1 MLTDKSK
8 KELIRFID
16 HFNAAAL
23 LFDEEIKLLHFNNEA
38 LRIFNKSITKQKG
51 TADITSESFESL
63 SSEINKRILNFK
75 NLNFIELSFYDI
87 ISQKD
92 FKLIFNKIVYEDS
105 ICFLCIVTE
114 KANED
119 VDSLYKKL
127 FDSTNDITLLIDPR
141 EFKIIE
147 ANNNAVKSYKTS
159 LNEIIGFNFIYL
171 SRLPEKEIEILRDV
185 NLSDKVFEY
194 ETIHLS
200 SSGVNIYLKA
210 RISRINYLKRDLILF
225 AATEITTSQLSEEK
239 LQSSENRFKIL
250 YDNNPLMTFIIDSD
264 GIISSANKSVY
275 TELQYV
281 SDELI
286 GYHISK
292 IYHPEDEQLINF
304 QINQCL
310 LNPTRTFTWELRLL
324 NRFNNIVWVRAS
336 AISFPTEKGNNE
348 VMIVCDNITVQKD
361 TEKTLVDYAK
371 SLQRMLDASPLGV
384 LVYSL
389 DQENNLR
396 LITTNQSAEH
406 ILGIKS
412 DDYLFKKI
420 EEVFPALLNQSV
432 VQQFREIAKNG
443 GGYLFQKINYNDKN
457 ISGIYE
463 YSAIQLAE
471 NTVAIFF
478 TDISDREKSIE
489 RIAESE
495 LKYKTLFEGSND
507 AILLMKNEYFID
519 ANQKALELFGCS
531 KEDLIN
537 KTPFDFSPEIQQD
550 GSSSK
555 EKALN
560 IIYNALEGSPQFFEW
575 KHLKKDKT
583 EFDVEVSLFSTEIK
597 GEKFIQAIVR
607 DITEKKKSQKQIAMF
622 ANAFRNISECV
633 IIGDTQD
640 NIIFV
645 NEAFIKTYGYKQEE
659 IIGKNVSLIRS
670 TKNPVYFVQN
680 ILPQTLKG
688 GWKGELINVK
698 KSGEEF
704 IISLSTSPIYDEK
717 GNLIALT
724 GIVEDITERK
734 QAIQRLAES
743 EERFRSL
750 LNNLIESVIIVDWNG
765 KILFANQSAAKLVEL
780 HSPENGIGKSITE
793 FLHPSNI
800 DKAIR
805 LISFEKNSDETKRDT
820 FQIITATKKNRW
832 VESISS
838 RIRYQNQ
845 DVLLT
850 TLRDITDRIKT
861 EEMLHLLTNALHNAA
876 NGVIITD
883 NNGKIIWLN
892 EAFEKLTGYKDV
904 EILGKSTSLF
914 KSGLMPDEFYTKM
927 WQTIESGK
935 VWKGELI
942 NKRKDGTFYEEEMTI
957 TPIYDGNNEISHF
970 IAIKQDITERKKIE
984 REIRLA
990 KNKAEEINK
999 LKSTFLANM
1008 SHELRTPLVGILG
1021 FAELLRDNIT
1031 NKDFSEMASR
1041 IYLSGKR
1048 LLETLNS
1055 ILDLSRIEANRLELK
1070 LDHINV
1076 CRVVRENLLQFEAF
1090 AKNKNLFLRGELEQ
1104 DEIICFLDEKILHQ
1118 ILNNL
1123 INNAIKYT
1131 KKGGVTVRV
1140 QKQISEANANIIIKV
1155 KDTGIG
1161 IPKESLTKIFEEFR
1175 QISEGLDRKFEGTG
1189 LGLTLTKKFVEV
1201 MGGNITVES
1210 EIDKGS
1216 TFSISF
1222 PISSEEQTISDKNKA
1237 EDNKAT
1243 FEMTFTSDKPLNI
1256 LLVENEEAS
1265 IEVTKLFLKDFGK
1278 LLVARTGTEALEL
1291 LKKNKFDLM
1300 LMDINLGRDLSGIDL
1315 TKQIRKTKG
1324 YETVPIIAMTAYAM
1338 IGDKEEFIKAGCTHY
1353 LSKPFKKN
1361 ELVGL
1366 INEIRYS
1373 KINPE

>member
-1 MLTDKSK
+1 MLTNKSK
-8 KELIRFID
+8 KGLFALID
-16 HFNAAAL
+16 QFNTAAL
-23 LFDEEIKLLHFNNEA
+23 LFDEDLNLLHFNNEA
-38 LRIFNKSITKQKG
+38 SGIINKSVSSQEE
-51 TADITSESFESL
+51 TSDLISEILTLL
-63 SSEINKRILNFK
+63 SSEIKKRFLHKPDTKF
-75 NLNFIELSFYDI
+75 LDFDFTDTA
-87 ISQKD
+87 SQKV
-92 FKLIFNKIVYEDS
+92 FHIIINRLTNEDS
-105 ICFLCIVTE
+105 IYFLCLITE
-114 KANED
+114 SSLDNP
-119 VDSLYKKL
+119 DSFYKKI
-127 FDSTNDITLLIDPR
+127 FDSTNDIILLIDPL
-141 EFKIIE
+141 EFKIVE
-147 ANNNAVKSYKTS
+147 ANSNAVKLYNTS
-159 LNEIIGFNFIYL
+159 LQELIGSNFIYL
-171 SRLPEKEIEILRDV
+171 SRLPEKEIEILRDI
-185 NLSDKVFEY
+185 NFSDKQSEY
-194 ETIHLS
+194 ETIHLKS
-200 SSGVNIYLKA
+200 NRDDLYLKA
-210 RISRINYLKRDLILF
+210 RISKLSYLDRDLILF
-225 AATEITTSQLSEEK
+225 SATEITETQLTEQR

-264 GIISSANKSVY
+264 GIISSVNKSVK
-275 TELQYV
+275 TELQYLT
-281 SDELI
+281 DELI
-286 GYHISK
+286 GNHISK

-304 QINQCL
+304 QINQCIQ
-310 LNPTRTFTWELRLL
+310 NPNRTFTWELRLL
-324 NRFNNIVWVRAS
+324 NRFNSIVWVRVS
-336 AISFPTEKGNNE
+336 AISFITKKGNNE

-389 DQENNLR
+389 DKENNLR
-396 LITTNQSAEH
+396 LITTNHSAET
-406 ILGIKS
+406 ILGFRA
-412 DDYLFKKI
+412 DDYLYKRI
-420 EEVFPALLNQSV
+420 EEIFPSLPYNSIVL
-432 VQQFREIAKNG
+432 QFKEIAKNG
-443 GGYLFQKINYNDKN
+443 GSYLFQKINYNDKN

-478 TDISDREKSIE
+478 TDITDREKSIE

-495 LKYKTLFEGSND
+495 HKYKTLFEGSND

-531 KEDLIN
+531 KEELIN
-537 KTPFDFSPEIQQD
+537 KTPIEFSPEIQEDDQP
-550 GSSSK
+550 SK
-555 EKALN
+555 NKALN
-560 IIYNALEGSPQFFEW
+560 IIQEALNGSPQFFEW

-583 EFDVEVSLFSTEIK
+583 EFDAEVSLFLTEIK
-597 GEKFIQAIVR
+597 SEKFIQAIVR
-607 DITEKKKSQKQIAMF
+607 DITEKKKSQRQIAMF

-645 NEAFIKTYGYKQEE
+645 NDAFTRTYGYKQEE

-670 TKNPVYFVQN
+670 SKNSPYLVQN

-704 IISLSTSPIYDEK
+704 IISLSTSPIYDDK

-734 QAIQRLAES
+734 QTIQRLSES

-750 LNNLIESVIIVDWNG
+750 VNNLIESVIIVDWNG

-780 HSPENGIGKSITE
+780 DSPEKGIGKSVTE

-805 LISFEKNSDETKRDT
+805 LISFEKDSTETKRDN
-820 FQIITATKKNRW
+820 FQIVTATKKIRW
-832 VESISS
+832 VESMST

-845 DVLLT
+845 ELLLT

-861 EEMLHLLTNALHNAA
+861 EKMINLLTNALHSAA

-883 NNGKIIWLN
+883 RDGKIIWLN
-892 EAFEKLTGYKDV
+892 EAIEKLTGYK
-904 EILGKSTSLF
+904 EEEMIGKTTSIF
-914 KSGLMPDEFYTKM
+914 KSGLMPDEFYKKM
-927 WQTIESGK
+927 WNTIESGK

-942 NKRKDGTFYEEEMTI
+942 NKRKDGTYYEEEMTI
-957 TPIYDGNNEISHF
+957 TPIYDNENEISHF
-970 IAIKQDITERKKIE
+970 ISIKQDITERKKIE
-984 REIRLA
+984 REIREA
-990 KNKAEEINK
+990 KIKAEEINK

-1031 NKDFSEMASR
+1031 TPELAELASR
-1041 IYLSGKR
+1041 IHTSGKR

-1055 ILDLSRIEANRLELK
+1055 ILDLSRIEANKMELK
-1070 LDHINV
+1070 GDYINI

-1090 AKNKNLFLRGELEQ
+1090 AKTKNLYLKIDLEE

-1131 KKGGVTVRV
+1131 ERGGVTVKV
-1140 QKQISEANANIIIKV
+1140 QKEIINNVSNVTIKIQ
-1155 KDTGIG
+1155 DTGIG
-1161 IPKESLTKIFEEFR
+1161 IPKESLSKIFEEFR
-1175 QISEGLDRKFEGTG
+1175 QVSEGLDRKYEGTG

-1201 MGGNITVES
+1201 LGGTITVES

-1222 PISSEEQTISDKNKA
+1222 PSIYDEKKIPERNSLEEVNPASEKVINSDQQ
-1237 EDNKAT
+1237 
-1243 FEMTFTSDKPLNI
+1243 LNI
-1256 LLVENEEAS
+1256 LLVENDDAS
-1265 IEVTKLFLKDFGK
+1265 IEVTKLFLKDIGK
-1278 LLVARTGTEALEL
+1278 LSVAKTGTEAIEL
-1291 LKKNKFDLM
+1291 LNNTKFDLI
-1300 LMDINLGRDLSGIDL
+1300 LMDINLGRGSSGIEV
-1315 TKQIRKTKG
+1315 TRQIRSMKG
-1324 YETVPIIAMTAYAM
+1324 YENIPIVAVSAYAM
-1338 IGDKEEFIKAGCTHY
+1338 VGDKEEFIKAGCTHY

-1361 ELVGL
+1361 DLVGL
-1366 INEIRYS
+1366 INEIIYQ
-1373 KINPE
+1373 KINS